1 MISDSNLTGK
11 LLADAIL
18 YLYRNRDEIS
28 AMENR
33 AGDLAQPNAAEL
45 IVDWCYKLVS
55 LGK

>member
-1 MISDSNLTGK
+1 LTGK

-18 YLYRNRDEIS
+18 HLYRNRDEIS